1 MLAQHFVSWCAVAG
15 SAERASG
22 VALLAEAVTQNRF
35 LPAETREAEA
45 ALLFALDDPSPR
57 VRATMARIV
66 AGSDRVARQLVLGLA
81 KDTDEIATRVVERS
95 PMLNSGDLVEL
106 AQSGSAAIRLAI
118 ASREL
123 LLPDVMAA
131 LVASGD
137 RDALLE
143 LARNDD
149 APISPDLLRRIGD
162 MFRADGEVRHALLL
176 RTDLPADLRHSLL
189 SALGETLCELSLVQG
204 VLGSER
210 AAQLSQELVEQAT
223 AALIDLLEK
232 TDVAA
237 FAEHLRTTQQLTTAV
252 LVRAVCCGRVD
263 LFAAALARLSHLPE
277 ARVRSLIVDASEPSF
292 TALVRAAGVP
302 FAVVPLML
310 SAVRAWKD
318 VSRGD
323 EIDPV
328 DLASTVM
335 DRVVIAFRKQES
347 GRDDLEAVRD
357 LLHRLASETQR
368 FTARKRAERYL
379 AA

>member
-66 AGSDRVARQLVLGLA
+66 AGSERVSRQLVLGLA
-81 KDTDEIATRVVERS
+81 RDTDEIATRVVERS
-95 PMLNSGDLVEL
+95 PLLGSGDLVGL
-106 AQSGSAAIRLAI
+106 AQNGTPAVRLAI
-118 ASREL
+118 AGREQ
-123 LLPDVMAA
+123 LPFEVIAA
-131 LVASGD
+131 LVATGD
-137 RDALLE
+137 REALLE
-143 LARNDD
+143 LARNDE
-149 APISPDLLRRIGD
+149 AAIGADLLRRIGGG
-162 MFRADGEVRHALLL
+162 FAGDGEMRHALLL
-176 RTDLPADLRHSLL
+176 RCDLPADLRHSLL
-189 SALGETLCELSLVQG
+189 TVLGETLCELPLVQG
-204 VLGSER
+204 VLGEER
-210 AAQLSQELVEQAT
+210 ATQLADEIVEQAT

-237 FAEHLRTTQQLTTAV
+237 FAEHLRTTRQLTTAV

-292 TALVRAAGVP
+292 TALLRAAGVP

-318 VSRGD
+318 VSAAD
-323 EIDPV
+323 TIDPV

-335 DRVVIAFRKQES
+335 DRVVVTFRSQER